1 MIVRYRQYLSG
12 QALGPMLVRA
22 VVGSAGVRLVSMAL
36 SLLVG
41 LQLARGLGLE
51 GYGIY
56 GLAMSI
62 IAVLALPAEF
72 GMPQLLVREVAAAHV
87 SANYA
92 RIRGVVSWASRAAW
106 SVSAAILAAISVWL
120 LLFDRGLDAALTLPL
135 LVGAVS
141 IPAVVLVRQRGAIL
155 QGLHHVV
162 GGQLPDGVVRPAVFS
177 LLLLVAYFAG
187 WPLNPTTAMLMGF
200 LSVGCALI
208 VTNVML
214 RSAMPNEVL
223 DVHPESDAGT
233 WWASALPMAMTEG
246 MRGLQGN
253 IAILILG
260 LLASTADVGVFRVAS
275 SVSIMVGLPI
285 AIFIIVGS
293 PTISKLYTQG
303 DTARLDRLLGWLAGG
318 MTLGSVLLMLPI
330 AISGEWLLGAAFG
343 AEYSVANVPLLVLCF
358 GGVVYSAIGPNFIVL
373 NMTGHERRVTRAL
386 GYSVAA
392 LFVLAPP
399 LALYYG
405 SVGAAVSTSFA
416 FVFSN
421 VLMWKDTRD
430 LTGMDAS
437 VLNLIRK
444 LFVLRGHGSE

>member
-1 MIVRYRQYLSG
+1 
-12 QALGPMLVRA
+12 
-22 VVGSAGVRLVSMAL
+22 MAL

-51 GYGIY
+51 GYGVY

-72 GMPQLLVREVAAAHV
+72 GMPQLLVREVAAAHA
-87 SANYA
+87 SAKFG
-92 RIRGVVSWASRAAW
+92 RIRGVVRWATRAAW
-106 SVSAAILAAISVWL
+106 LVSAAIIAAIGFWL
-120 LLFDRGLDAALTLPL
+120 LLFDRELNAALTLPL
-135 LVGAVS
+135 LIGAVS

-162 GGQLPDGVVRPAVFS
+162 GGQLPDGVIRPAVFS
-177 LLLLVAYFAG
+177 LLLLITYVAG
-187 WPLNPTTAMLMGF
+187 WPLNPTTAMAMGF
-200 LSVGCALI
+200 ISVGCALI
-208 VTNVML
+208 VTIFMI
-214 RSAMPNEVL
+214 RSAMPSEVL
-223 DVHPESDAGT
+223 DVQPESDSRK

-260 LLASTADVGVFRVAS
+260 LLASTAEVGVFRVAT
-275 SVSIMVGLPI
+275 SVSIVVGLPI

-303 DTARLDRLLGWLAGG
+303 DTSRLDRLLGWLAGG

-330 AISGEWLLGAAFG
+330 VVSGEWLLGAAFG
-343 AEYSVANVPLLVLCF
+343 ADYSVANVPLMVLCL
-358 GGVVYSAIGPNFIVL
+358 GGVVYSALGPSFIVL
-373 NMTGHERRVTRAL
+373 NMTGHEKRVTRAL

-392 LFVLAPP
+392 LLVLAPP
-399 LALYYG
+399 LAFYYG
-405 SVGAAVSTSFA
+405 SVGAAVSSSFA
-416 FVFSN
+416 FVLSN
-421 VLMWKDTRD
+421 WLMWKDTRD

-444 LFVLRGHGSE
+444 LFFLRGHSRE